1 MSSFQKEKTSEIPI
15 SSDEVQQEDISYRLV
30 QLGHGFSLVPVS
42 NQLNHDTNPLTST
55 KEIGEQNK
63 ESSGNLS

>member
-15 SSDEVQQEDISYRLV
+15 SSDEVQQEDISYLLV

-42 NQLNHDTNPLTST
+42 NQLNHDTTPSTST